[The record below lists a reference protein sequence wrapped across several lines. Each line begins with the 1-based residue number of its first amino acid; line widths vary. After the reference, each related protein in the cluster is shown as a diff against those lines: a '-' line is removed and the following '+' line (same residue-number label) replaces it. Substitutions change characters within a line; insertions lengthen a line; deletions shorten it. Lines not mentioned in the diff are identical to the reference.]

1 MQHRLPAQRTARRR
15 ADRERG
21 ARGRVLLGLDAQRDD
36 DARHHVV
43 RRDRADQLDQLAIV
57 ADGAGAARRSE
68 GRVGHLDR
76 ARHLERK
83 VNRRALG
90 RIEQRRRGEGAID
103 VGERVDLRLA
113 RAGGA
118 QKRRVVKE
126 LVGRAVD
133 RRHDADR
140 DLAQAGGQL
149 EPGPHRAHQ
158 RVPAERERRA
168 VEQLAVEVQQRA
180 AAPGANRR
188 DDLLRAGV
196 VVRLVG
202 QAGHGDPARA
212 IAVIGCN
219 QESLDLAIEL
229 LLWSKDLVL
238 CTNGPLKVE
247 RKAVETIKRLCIRI
261 IETPIALLEGAG
273 DKLEGIRFT
282 DSSFLPRS
290 AVFFSPGQYQ
300 RSPLAEQLGCE
311 FCEENN
317 CIQCGEDTATNIPG
331 VYAAGNA
338 SRGVQLVIAAA
349 AEGMQAAF
357 AINSALLDADAGS
370 NALRDHEPG
379 QPTPSHRITPGSN
392 EAVD

>member
-1 MQHRLPAQRTARRR
+1 VKVV
-15 ADRERG
+15 DVERG
-21 ARGRVLLGLDAQRDD
+21 
-36 DARHHVV
+36 
-43 RRDRADQLDQLAIV
+43 
-57 ADGAGAARRSE
+57 
-68 GRVGHLDR
+68 
-76 ARHLERK
+76 
-83 VNRRALG
+83 
-90 RIEQRRRGEGAID
+90 
-103 VGERVDLRLA
+103 
-113 RAGGA
+113 
-118 QKRRVVKE
+118 
-126 LVGRAVD
+126 D
-133 RRHDADR
+133 RRFTAILETGENVAGR
-140 DLAQAGGQL
+140 MLLLATGLVDELPQIENFRQFYGGTVHSCPYCDGW
-149 EPGPHRAHQ
+149 ECR
-158 RVPAERERRA
+158 
-168 VEQLAVEVQQRA
+168 
-180 AAPGANRR
+180 
-188 DDLLRAGV
+188 
-196 VVRLVG
+196 G
-202 QAGHGDPARA
+202 QP

-238 CTNGPLKVE
+238 CTNGALTVD
-247 RKAVETIKRLCIRI
+247 RKAVEAIKRLGIRI

-357 AINSALLDADAGS
+357 AINSALLDADAAS
-370 NALRDHEPG
+370 NALRDNKPG
-379 QPTPSHRITPGSN
+379 QPTPSDRITPGN